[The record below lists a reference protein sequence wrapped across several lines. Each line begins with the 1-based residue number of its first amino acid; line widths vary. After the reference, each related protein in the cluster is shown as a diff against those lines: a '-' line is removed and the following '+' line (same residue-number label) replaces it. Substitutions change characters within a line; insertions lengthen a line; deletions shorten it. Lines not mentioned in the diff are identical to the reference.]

1 MIVDTSALCAIA
13 FDEPE
18 SPQFQQRLSS
28 ADRKLMSAMNALEVG
43 MVIES
48 RLGPAGAQ
56 VLADLMIQSDIDIVA
71 FDAAQA
77 EVALDAW
84 RQFGKGHHPAG
95 LNFADC
101 AAYALARVTNQPLL
115 YTGDDFS
122 LTDIVKAV

>member
-1 MIVDTSALCAIA
+1 LIVDTSALCAILFA
-13 FDEPE
+13 ELEAQSFADLLR
-18 SPQFQQRLSS
+18 SP
-28 ADRKLMSAMNALEVG
+28 DRKLMSAMNALEAG

-48 RLGPAGAQ
+48 RMGSTGAQ
-56 VLADLMIQSDIDIVA
+56 TLAELMLDADIDIVA
-71 FDAAQA
+71 FDATLA

-115 YTGDDFS
+115 YKGDGFS
-122 LTDIVKAV
+122 LTDIVRAG

>member
-1 MIVDTSALCAIA
+1 LIVDTSALCAILFA
-13 FDEPE
+13 ELEAQSFADLLR
-18 SPQFQQRLSS
+18 SP
-28 ADRKLMSAMNALEVG
+28 DRKLMSAMNAFEAG

-48 RLGPAGAQ
+48 RMGTEGAN
-56 VLADLMIQSDIDIVA
+56 VLWDIMQSTDIDIVA
-71 FDAAQA
+71 FDATLA

-115 YTGDDFS
+115 YKGEDFS
-122 LTDIVKAV
+122 LTDIVRAR

>member
-13 FDEPE
+13 FREPE
-18 SPQFQQRLSS
+18 ARAFMEILRSP
-28 ADRKLMSAMNALEVG
+28 DRKLMSAMNAFEAG

-48 RLGPAGAQ
+48 RMGTEGAN
-56 VLADLMIQSDIDIVA
+56 VLWDIMQSTDIDIVA
-71 FDAAQA
+71 FDATLA

-115 YTGDDFS
+115 YKGEDFS
-122 LTDIVKAV
+122 LTDIVRAR